1 MIKRILIANR
11 GEIALRIIRCCRNLD
26 IETLLVYSSADKD
39 SLPVQLAQY
48 AVCIGSP
55 APKDSYLN
63 QDRIIETALKNG
75 CDAIH
80 PGYGFLS
87 ENADFARKCEENG
100 IVFIGPSAGLIEKL
114 GDKQSA
120 RALMKKNRVPTVPG
134 SEGLVADGKQA
145 GKIADEIGY
154 PVLIKASGGGGG
166 RGMRRAYGRD
176 EIEGAFDEARAEAIA
191 SCGNGDMYIEKL
203 IINPHHIE
211 FQILADKKGNII
223 QLGDRDCSIQRRN
236 QKMVEESPSKFIS
249 EKTRKKMA
257 KAAVKAAK
265 AAGYYSAGTV
275 EFVVDEKEN
284 FYFIEMNTRIQVEH
298 PITEAVTGVDIVK
311 EQIRIAQNLPLSYKQ
326 EDIKPEGCAIEFRI
340 NAENPFKDF
349 APSPGE
355 VKYLHLPDG
364 IGIRTESMLYQGYK
378 ISPFYDSMVAKV
390 IAYAPKRLEA
400 IKRMRTALEEIMIEG
415 VDTNIEFL
423 FLLTFNPDFIKGSYD
438 TSFMEKNTKGLL
450 EWNRAGRMAAAEEAK
465 EAEKEAG

>member
-11 GEIALRIIRCCRNLD
+11 GEIALRIIRCCRVLD
-26 IETLLVYSSADKD
+26 IETLLVYSSADAD

-55 APKDSYLN
+55 LPKDSYLRM
-63 QDRIIETALKNG
+63 DTIIETALKNG

-87 ENADFARKCEENG
+87 ENAEFARKCEENG
-100 IVFIGPSAGLIEKL
+100 LVFIGPSAELIEML

-120 RALMKKNRVPTVPG
+120 RDLMKKNKVPTVPG
-134 SEGLVADGKQA
+134 SDGLIKDAKEA
-145 GKIADEIGY
+145 AKIAKKIGY

-166 RGMRRAYGRD
+166 RGMRRAYSEN
-176 EIEGAFDEARAEAIA
+176 EIENAFDEARAEAL
-191 SCGNGDMYIEKL
+191 STCGNGDMYMEKL

-211 FQILADKKGNII
+211 FQILGDKMGNVIE
-223 QLGDRDCSIQRRN
+223 LGDRDCSIQRRN

-257 KAAVKAAK
+257 KAALRAAK

-275 EFVVDEKEN
+275 EFVVDDKEN

-298 PITEAVTGVDIVK
+298 PVTEAITGVDIVK
-311 EQIRIAQNLPLSYKQ
+311 EQIRIAEGLALSYKQ
-326 EDIKPEGCAIEFRI
+326 EDVKKTGHAIEFRI
-340 NAENPFKDF
+340 NAENPFNNF
-349 APSPGE
+349 SPSPGE
-355 VKYLHLPDG
+355 IKYLHLPDG
-364 IGIRTESMLYQGYK
+364 IGIRVETMLYQGYTV
-378 ISPFYDSMVAKV
+378 SPYYDSLVAKI

-400 IKRMRTALEEIMIEG
+400 IKRMRAALEEMMVEG

-423 FLLTFNPDFIKGSYD
+423 FLLTFNPEFIKGSYD

-450 EWNRAGRMAAAEEAK
+450 EWNLAGRKAAEEAEK
-465 EAEKEAG
+465 SLEKEAG